1 MKLVGRLPKTKRV
14 LIVTFGLMIAAVAGL
29 FIYAETSSSRYVE
42 RSDAAYS
49 EAEQLIYRLLS
60 SDKLSVRDLDDIK
73 SVAERA
79 AVSLCDPPAIAKW
92 RVEASYQAKCTVREQ
107 QLEAVGRASDK
118 LASHLEAEGAVADT
132 LNQLS
137 DDLES
142 IKASDYRARQD
153 LWEATYKR
161 LDELPEVETYQAVLE
176 TQRAAIKQIIDR
188 YQKLIAADKSQKR
201 DQFDEAAASLEAAYD
216 DFLQTKADAKE
227 IYVDQADD
235 LVEAVEIMMAPE
247 VQMN

>member
-1 MKLVGRLPKTKRV
+1 MKLVGRLSKTKRI
-14 LIVTFGLMIAAVAGL
+14 LILASGLMIAAIAGL

-49 EAEQLIYRLLS
+49 EAEQLIYRQLS
-60 SDKLSVRDLDDIK
+60 SDKLSVKDLDDIK

-79 AVSLCDPPAIAKW
+79 AENLCDPPAIAKW

-107 QLEAVGRASDK
+107 HLEAVGRASDK